1 MVWVAVVGPARGS
14 CTKKE
19 RTCKACYKPFEMSSF
34 SLLYHFQVHL
44 KVTIDAPAWSQ
55 QMEGTQTSLLS
66 HLYTPTTLFPHSDP
80 LGCKKTTAKSLKLPR
95 NRHHLRLVSLTKLYL
110 NKHYQAR
117 LKSFSMYFSSKNTE
131 AAHFPKNTTQIGIRF
146 SYVHGH
152 ESLFFFCGVLCFI
165 LQYKLQHKRN
175 TFWRHW
181 HYSHH
186 CLETSVLSPFNPFV
200 VIILPQLKALYTAAK
215 NNDNMF
221 VCENAC
227 WPCVRQKS
235 DWNTYGILLSH
246 IRGSRCRHTCKNTH
260 THTQNKHSNPGLEK
274 LSDDTAASIT
284 AKTFTLLFF
293 NNPFI
298 FLLSFLFIL
307 AFIFPL
313 SWGRLSSET
322 SSPQMVAVVYTPRVS
337 TPKGTPDKTT
347 FSIKMNESKVKRN
360 RCTQKKFTKVFKK
373 RIFHLS
379 AVCLWDF
386 SCLQPASLK
395 RSYDWQQRGGRD
407 RKRQSEVFTTEFLSP

>member
-1 MVWVAVVGPARGS
+1 
-14 CTKKE
+14 
-19 RTCKACYKPFEMSSF
+19 
-34 SLLYHFQVHL
+34 
-44 KVTIDAPAWSQ
+44 
-55 QMEGTQTSLLS
+55 
-66 HLYTPTTLFPHSDP
+66 
-80 LGCKKTTAKSLKLPR
+80 
-95 NRHHLRLVSLTKLYL
+95 
-110 NKHYQAR
+110 
-117 LKSFSMYFSSKNTE
+117 MYFSSKNTE
-131 AAHFPKNTTQIGIRF
+131 AAHFPKNTTQIGISF

-152 ESLFFFCGVLCFI
+152 ESYFFSVVYCVSFYNINYNIKGIPFGVI
-165 LQYKLQHKRN
+165 DIIAIIV
-175 TFWRHW
+175 WRP
-181 HYSHH
+181 
-186 CLETSVLSPFNPFV
+186 LLSPFNPFV
-200 VIILPQLKALYTAAK
+200 VIILTQLKALYTAAK

-260 THTQNKHSNPGLEK
+260 TQNKHSNPGLEK

-298 FLLSFLFIL
+298 FLLSLLFIL

-360 RCTQKKFTKVFKK
+360 RCTKKKLQRCLKREFFTYRLFVCGIFPAYSQPLWREAMTDNKGGKRQKEAEWG
-373 RIFHLS
+373 FHN
-379 AVCLWDF
+379 WIP
-386 SCLQPASLK
+386 QSLK
-395 RSYDWQQRGGRD
+395 SISFHTSIPRAGQINGL
-407 RKRQSEVFTTEFLSP
+407 KRLK

>member
-1 MVWVAVVGPARGS
+1 M
-14 CTKKE
+14 
-19 RTCKACYKPFEMSSF
+19 
-34 SLLYHFQVHL
+34 
-44 KVTIDAPAWSQ
+44 
-55 QMEGTQTSLLS
+55 
-66 HLYTPTTLFPHSDP
+66 
-80 LGCKKTTAKSLKLPR
+80 
-95 NRHHLRLVSLTKLYL
+95 
-110 NKHYQAR
+110 
-117 LKSFSMYFSSKNTE
+117 
-131 AAHFPKNTTQIGIRF
+131 
-146 SYVHGH
+146 
-152 ESLFFFCGVLCFI
+152 
-165 LQYKLQHKRN
+165 
-175 TFWRHW
+175 
-181 HYSHH
+181 
-186 CLETSVLSPFNPFV
+186 ETSVLSPFNPFV
-200 VIILPQLKALYTAAK
+200 VIILTQLKALYTAAK
-215 NNDNMF
+215 NNDSMF

-246 IRGSRCRHTCKNTH
+246 IRGSRCRHTCKN

-360 RCTQKKFTKVFKK
+360 RCTKKN
-373 RIFHLS
+373 
-379 AVCLWDF
+379 
-386 SCLQPASLK
+386 LQRFLK
-395 RSYDWQQRGGRD
+395 REFFTYRLFVCGIFPAYSQPLWREAMTDNKGGEETERGRV
-407 RKRQSEVFTTEFLSP
+407 RFSQLNSSVLKKHFLSYFNP